1 MSWLPSSWLD
11 TNWFVEPWQHTFMQH
26 AFGAIILVGII
37 SGVTGVFVTLRGL
50 AFFGDALAHA
60 VFPGIVIAHLVGGN
74 VLVGALVAAVVVAL
88 GIGAIGQSGRVS
100 NDTAIGILF
109 AGGFALGVA
118 LLATERSYTRDLT
131 AFLLGS
137 ILGVTRQDLLL
148 TGGIGAL
155 VLATMFWFRRE
166 LTTIAFDRVFAQAKG
181 INVWLFDQLFLVLLA
196 LAIVVS
202 LQTVGNVLVL
212 AMLVTPAATA
222 RLLSDRLRVMV
233 ALAALIGAACGVAGL
248 YLSYYRSV
256 PSGASVVLVTV
267 GVFGVVYL
275 FAPRTG
281 VVSARLARRVHYG
294 HPERDAFA
302 RQPEAEHV
310 PR

>member
-1 MSWLPSSWLD
+1 VNWLQLSWL
-11 TNWFVEPWQHTFMQH
+11 TEPWQHTFMQH
-26 AFGAIILVGII
+26 AFGAIILVGVI

-74 VLVGALVAAVVVAL
+74 VLIGALVAAVLVSL

-118 LLATERSYTRDLT
+118 LLASERSYTRDLT

-148 TGGIGAL
+148 TAGIGVL
-155 VLATMFWFRRE
+155 VLGTMFWFRRE
-166 LTTIAFDRVFAQAKG
+166 LTTVAFDRVFAQAKG

-222 RLLSDRLRVMV
+222 RLLTDRLRVMIG
-233 ALAALIGAACGVAGL
+233 LAALIGAACGVAGL
-248 YLSYYRSV
+248 YFSYYRSV

-267 GVFGVVYL
+267 GVFGLVYL

-281 VVSARLARRVHYG
+281 VVSSRLARRVHYG

-302 RQPEAEHV
+302 HQPEAEQAS
-310 PR
+310 R

>member
-1 MSWLPSSWLD
+1 VSWLD
-11 TNWFVEPWQHTFMQH
+11 TSWLVEPWQHSFMQH
-26 AFGAIILVGII
+26 AFAAIILVGVI

-60 VFPGIVIAHLVGGN
+60 VFPGIVIAHLIGGN

-148 TGGIGAL
+148 TGGIGAF

-166 LTTIAFDRVFAQAKG
+166 LTMIAFDRVFAQAKG

-267 GVFGVVYL
+267 GVFGIVYL

-281 VVSARLARRVHYG
+281 VISGRLARRVHYP
-294 HPERDAFA
+294 HPERDAFTH
-302 RQPEAEHV
+302 QPEAEGA
-310 PR
+310 PRSPR

>member
-1 MSWLPSSWLD
+1 
-11 TNWFVEPWQHTFMQH
+11 MQH
-26 AFGAIILVGII
+26 AFAAIVLVGII

-60 VFPGIVIAHLVGGN
+60 VFPGIVVAHLAGGN

-137 ILGVTRQDLLL
+137 ILGVTRNDLLL

-166 LTTIAFDRVFAQAKG
+166 LTTIAFDRVFARAKG
-181 INVWLFDQLFLVLLA
+181 INVWAFDQLFLVLLA

-233 ALAALIGAACGVAGL
+233 AQSAVIGALCGVAGL

-281 VVSARLARRVHYG
+281 VISARLARRVHYG

-302 RQPEAEHV
+302 PRPETDRSPAA
-310 PR
+310 R